1 MEYRGL
7 VLPDEFMRRK
17 IIKNDEFYLLLSVTC
32 KSVFCSPV
40 ITEGIEIGLVKVW
53 QRHCFVESLE
63 TTLEIMVLTRIF
75 FF

>member
-40 ITEGIEIGLVKVW
+40 ITEGIEIGLV
-53 QRHCFVESLE
+53 
-63 TTLEIMVLTRIF
+63 
-75 FF
+75 

>member
-40 ITEGIEIGLVKVW
+40 ITEGIEKD
-53 QRHCFVESLE
+53 RHCFVESLE
-63 TTLEIMVLTRIF
+63 TTLEIMVLTRIIF
-75 FF
+75 F